1 MHIISTRSSATGCC
15 IAQQLNAESAP
26 RHPARITLRPRVSLG
41 SKGRMSSHASYR
53 GSLLIQGTMRFKS
66 AKPAP
71 TKKTGAS
78 PRLALLPAGVNIPLA
93 EKAAT
98 GGEDALM
105 MCPNPSGGGS
115 VAVADGVGSWNDKGV
130 NPGAYSRALM
140 HFSREMF
147 QAELAEAERPAGL
160 LQRVQALLRL
170 RKECTP
176 KSVIANAISKA
187 KVPGSATIAMAS
199 LNADQGLLETA
210 YIGDAGVMVVR
221 GEEVLFKSDQQQYEF
236 DMPYQVA
243 CRAFVDMDYNSAND
257 AQVEQIEV
265 QRGDIII
272 LASDGLFDNLFDS
285 EILQI
290 KSEVLATDNIRTGN
304 AYTRAEALASDR
316 SMLKAKSTDGS
327 DLF

>member
-1 MHIISTRSSATGCC
+1 
-15 IAQQLNAESAP
+15 
-26 RHPARITLRPRVSLG
+26 
-41 SKGRMSSHASYR
+41 
-53 GSLLIQGTMRFKS
+53 MRFKS

-265 QRGDIII
+265 QGNPAVEAKGERGGLEALSVLESDYDVERLPASGAQQRGDIII

-304 AYTRAEALASDR
+304 AYTRAEALAR
-316 SMLKAKSTDGS
+316 ALATQAAKFSTDR
-327 DLF
+327 FRM